1 MLNHE
6 QRIVLQKR
14 ASKRTRRLGTVLGLL
29 GGLALTTGLAEAA
42 WTVAMKPDP
51 VTRQTRCL
59 LSSEPQVTSDGY
71 DTTPVTL
78 IFNGASF
85 LVVTESELD
94 KSFADLQLVVDKNPP
109 VRTDKIVRT
118 MILVFE
124 QDVPSLIQQL
134 RAGHQATLYLR
145 FWPSWPATQLFPV
158 QFSLAGFS
166 KAHDGLN
173 NNCQPPPVKPG

>member
-1 MLNHE
+1 M
-6 QRIVLQKR
+6 
-14 ASKRTRRLGTVLGLL
+14 RRSWAVLGLL
-29 GGLALTTGLAEAA
+29 SGLALTTGLTEAA
-42 WTVAMKPDP
+42 WIVAMKPDP

-59 LSSEPQVTSDGY
+59 LSSEPQVSSDGY

-78 IFNGASF
+78 IFNGNDF

-94 KSFADLQLVVDKNPP
+94 QSFADLQLVVDKNPP
-109 VRTDKIVRT
+109 VRTDKIVRN

-124 QDVPSLIQQL
+124 QDSPNLIQQF
-134 RAGHQATLYLR
+134 RAGYQATLYLR
-145 FWPSWPATQLFPV
+145 FWPSWPATQLFPI

-173 NNCQPPPVKPG
+173 NNCQQPPVKPG

>member
-1 MLNHE
+1 MLNDK
-6 QRIVLQKR
+6 QKIALR
-14 ASKRTRRLGTVLGLL
+14 KSASRRVRRSWAALGVL
-29 GGLALTTGLAEAA
+29 GGLALTTGLVEAA

-59 LSSEPQVTSDGY
+59 LSSEPQTTSDGY

-78 IFNGASF
+78 IFNGSSL
-85 LVVTESELD
+85 LVVTESEID
-94 KSFADLQLVVDKNPP
+94 QSFADLQLVVDKNPP
-109 VRTDKIVRT
+109 LRADKLERN
-118 MILVFE
+118 MILVFG
-124 QDVPSLIQQL
+124 QDVPNLVQQF
-134 RAGHQATLYLR
+134 RVGHQATLYLR

-173 NNCQPPPVKPG
+173 NNCQPPAKPG